1 MDFLTSDLL
10 TLAAWTDILRGV
22 VLVLFVL
29 SALLVLLVVLAQE
42 GKGGGLSGA
51 FGGAG
56 AETFGVK
63 AGTVNAFTSWIAVA
77 FLGLAL
83 VYAGLS
89 SVGKDRERASGVSTE
104 QFTGDTEA
112 TDASGTESGAAGAE
126 AAGTAG
132 DASGGSEAGSGT
144 ATNGGEGTGTGD
156 DGGGTNGGDEDR

>member
-1 MDFLTSDLL
+1 MDFLTPDLL
-10 TLAAWTDILRGV
+10 TLAAWTGVLRGV

-89 SVGKDRERASGVSTE
+89 SVGKDREGTSGVDTQ
-104 QFTGDTEA
+104 QFTGGTDATDA
-112 TDASGTESGAAGAE
+112 TDASETSGTESSTTSE
-126 AAGTAG
+126 AAGEGA
-132 DASGGSEAGSGT
+132 AEAGGGEE
-144 ATNGGEGTGTGD
+144 NGGEAG
-156 DGGGTNGGDEDR
+156 R